1 MHTFFSRVRVHH
13 PERIP
18 AAGGVLLVSNH
29 HSSLVDPVAL
39 LATLPRPS
47 RFLAKSELW
56 KPAFLPLRPLL
67 SLARAIPV
75 YRQVDGGGDN
85 SSMFAAS
92 HQVLAEG
99 DVIALFAEG
108 HSHDMPGLMD
118 LKTGAARIALGTP
131 AEVAIVPVGLI
142 YDDRARFRSRAMVYV
157 GEPITTTGEV
167 DGDSDRD
174 RVRELTEQISECL
187 DEVAPSWETWEA
199 RDAAVMAARL
209 TVADSPEVRLGEVL
223 TQINR
228 AVDDGTAEGAAVIE
242 AMAGLEAESARLGL
256 DIETVVDRPP
266 DRIGRLNLW
275 TFFLTGVLALPTVL
289 GRFVNLP
296 PHELIG
302 VLADRQKLNFRATF
316 KILSAL
322 LFYPLWWVLVAGV
335 LTVIAGPLVG
345 GVALVAMPLL
355 GYLAARGYG
364 RLRRFRNRRS
374 VQAKAIGAEGE
385 SGLIVHRHH
394 VLDATAAILA
404 AGSSTHP

>member
-18 AAGGVLLVSNH
+18 ATGGVLLVSNH

-118 LKTGAARIALGTP
+118 LKTGAARM
-131 AEVAIVPVGLI
+131 LI

-199 RDAAVMAARL
+199 RDAAV
-209 TVADSPEVRLGEVL
+209 VR
-223 TQINR
+223 
-228 AVDDGTAEGAAVIE
+228 
-242 AMAGLEAESARLGL
+242 
-256 DIETVVDRPP
+256 P
-266 DRIGRLNLW
+266 
-275 TFFLTGVLALPTVL
+275 
-289 GRFVNLP
+289 
-296 PHELIG
+296 
-302 VLADRQKLNFRATF
+302 
-316 KILSAL
+316 
-322 LFYPLWWVLVAGV
+322 
-335 LTVIAGPLVG
+335 
-345 GVALVAMPLL
+345 
-355 GYLAARGYG
+355 
-364 RLRRFRNRRS
+364 
-374 VQAKAIGAEGE
+374 
-385 SGLIVHRHH
+385 
-394 VLDATAAILA
+394 
-404 AGSSTHP
+404 

>member
-1 MHTFFSRVRVHH
+1 
-13 PERIP
+13 
-18 AAGGVLLVSNH
+18 
-29 HSSLVDPVAL
+29 
-39 LATLPRPS
+39 
-47 RFLAKSELW
+47 
-56 KPAFLPLRPLL
+56 
-67 SLARAIPV
+67 
-75 YRQVDGGGDN
+75 
-85 SSMFAAS
+85 
-92 HQVLAEG
+92 
-99 DVIALFAEG
+99 
-108 HSHDMPGLMD
+108 
-118 LKTGAARIALGTP
+118 
-131 AEVAIVPVGLI
+131 
-142 YDDRARFRSRAMVYV
+142 
-157 GEPITTTGEV
+157 
-167 DGDSDRD
+167 
-174 RVRELTEQISECL
+174 
-187 DEVAPSWETWEA
+187 
-199 RDAAVMAARL
+199 
-209 TVADSPEVRLGEVL
+209 
-223 TQINR
+223 
-228 AVDDGTAEGAAVIE
+228 
-242 AMAGLEAESARLGL
+242 MAGLEAESARLGL

-322 LFYPLWWVLVAGV
+322 LFYPLWWVLVA
-335 LTVIAGPLVG
+335 
-345 GVALVAMPLL
+345 VALVAMPLL